1 MERMNAPA
9 VAAWFTET
17 LKLPQDAAPIK
28 EHEVDSREKQ
38 IGRGVNRGLTTCELE
53 PLGLVLIILNPLSW
67 ASSYASIPFT
77 WRILSAFLPA

>member
-1 MERMNAPA
+1 MERMDAAA

-17 LKLPQDAAPIK
+17 LKLPQYAAPIK

-38 IGRGVNRGLTTCELE
+38 IGGEQGAHLN
-53 PLGLVLIILNPLSW
+53 PLGLFLNPLGW

>member
-17 LKLPQDAAPIK
+17 LKLQQDAAPIK

-38 IGRGVNRGLTTCELE
+38 IGGEQGAHNLN

-77 WRILSAFLPA
+77 WRILSSFLPA

>member
-1 MERMNAPA
+1 MERMNAPV

-38 IGRGVNRGLTTCELE
+38 IGGEQGAHN
-53 PLGLVLIILNPLSW
+53 LNPPG
-67 ASSYASIPFT
+67 ASS
-77 WRILSAFLPA
+77 